1 MLSVVLP
8 PLVRVTVWALLVI
21 AIGSLPNER
30 LVGERLAAAAVPVPE
45 RLRDWGLPPALS
57 VMLTEAERLPL
68 VVGSK
73 VTLIVQLPPAA
84 TEVPQV
90 LVCAKSPVLA
100 PVSAMLE
107 TLSAAVP
114 LLVRVA
120 VSVPLVVLTASLPK
134 ARLVGERPAA
144 TVVPVPERLR
154 DWGLPVALSV
164 MLTEA
169 VRLPL
174 VVGSKVTLIVQLPP
188 AVTETPQ
195 VLVSAKSPGLAPAS
209 AMPERLSAAFPLLVR
224 VAVIVPLLVLTASL
238 PKERLV
244 GERLA
249 ATVVPVPERLR
260 DWGLPVALSAMLT
273 EAVRLPLVV
282 GSKVTLI
289 VQFPPAATELPQVL
303 VSAKSPVLAPV
314 SAMLEKLSAALPL
327 LVRVA
332 VSVPLLVFMD
342 SLPKER
348 LVGEMLAA
356 ATVPVPERLIV
367 WGLPAVA
374 LSEMLTEAVRLPLA
388 VGSKV
393 TLIVQLPPAATERP
407 QLLLWAKSP
416 ALAPVTAMLETLN
429 AALPLLARVAV
440 SVPPGVPTGWFPKE
454 RLLGETLP
462 DGSAAATPVPLRLT
476 LSRPPRALV
485 EMLSVAERCPVVLGV
500 KVNLTAQLAPTA
512 SEKPQLLDC
521 ENLLAYVPLIPTPLI
536 KRVVL
541 PVFSTVTFC
550 TGLVVLTGT
559 DPNETLVPDLPD
571 TSTARLADNAIVLEA
586 KRIAKAVIVARR
598 IPAFRRA

>member
-1 MLSVVLP
+1 LSATVIDAVSELEIEGVKATPIVQFAPAATELPQVSATSAKSAAFVPVIVRLLMLSVVLP

-174 VVGSKVTLIVQLPP
+174 VVGSKVTLIV
-188 AVTETPQ
+188 
-195 VLVSAKSPGLAPAS
+195 
-209 AMPERLSAAFPLLVR
+209 
-224 VAVIVPLLVLTASL
+224 
-238 PKERLV
+238 
-244 GERLA
+244 
-249 ATVVPVPERLR
+249 
-260 DWGLPVALSAMLT
+260 
-273 EAVRLPLVV
+273 
-282 GSKVTLI
+282 
-289 VQFPPAATELPQVL
+289 
-303 VSAKSPVLAPV
+303 
-314 SAMLEKLSAALPL
+314 
-327 LVRVA
+327 
-332 VSVPLLVFMD
+332 
-342 SLPKER
+342 
-348 LVGEMLAA
+348 
-356 ATVPVPERLIV
+356 
-367 WGLPAVA
+367 
-374 LSEMLTEAVRLPLA
+374 
-388 VGSKV
+388 
-393 TLIVQLPPAATERP
+393 
-407 QLLLWAKSP
+407 
-416 ALAPVTAMLETLN
+416 
-429 AALPLLARVAV
+429 
-440 SVPPGVPTGWFPKE
+440 
-454 RLLGETLP
+454 
-462 DGSAAATPVPLRLT
+462 
-476 LSRPPRALV
+476 
-485 EMLSVAERCPVVLGV
+485 
-500 KVNLTAQLAPTA
+500 
-512 SEKPQLLDC
+512 
-521 ENLLAYVPLIPTPLI
+521 
-536 KRVVL
+536 
-541 PVFSTVTFC
+541 
-550 TGLVVLTGT
+550 
-559 DPNETLVPDLPD
+559 
-571 TSTARLADNAIVLEA
+571 
-586 KRIAKAVIVARR
+586 
-598 IPAFRRA
+598 